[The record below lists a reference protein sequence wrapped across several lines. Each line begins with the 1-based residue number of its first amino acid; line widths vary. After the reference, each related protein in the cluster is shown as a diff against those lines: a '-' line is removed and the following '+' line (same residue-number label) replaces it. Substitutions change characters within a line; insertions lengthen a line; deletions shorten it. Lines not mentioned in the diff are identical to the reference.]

1 MKILLLSIFVILI
14 SCVFMIYPL
23 IQPASAQNYTEF
35 GEIHISQSELKI
47 TRTQSPV
54 VVISGIIYS
63 TFPNEPIKIT
73 IYDNTNIVE
82 QISAFPKKDGEFNIP
97 YKFSM
102 EWLPGDYVLKAS
114 YAENNVG
121 AVNFSLSSTYMSEQY
136 DESSDITIKPEKVSE
151 EFFLISPEYISLKPY
166 LSLIHI

>member
-14 SCVFMIYPL
+14 SCVFMIYPS
-23 IQPASAQNYTEF
+23 IQSASAQNYTEF

-82 QISAFPKKDGEFNIP
+82 QISAFPKKT
-97 YKFSM
+97 
-102 EWLPGDYVLKAS
+102 V
-114 YAENNVG
+114 
-121 AVNFSLSSTYMSEQY
+121 SLTYHINSLWNGYQVIMS
-136 DESSDITIKPEKVSE
+136 
-151 EFFLISPEYISLKPY
+151 
-166 LSLIHI
+166 